1 MDLLIIYNTLTLN
14 FQLITIKMKVTIQ
27 EKRNPKTGKPTTVI
41 SGITHNPQVIE
52 KLEKKLKSSCGAGG
66 HVEGK
71 TIIIQGSHTDKI
83 KTILEKEGYQL

>member
-1 MDLLIIYNTLTLN
+1 
-14 FQLITIKMKVTIQ
+14 MKVTIQ

-66 HVEGK
+66 FVDGK
-71 TIIIQGSHTDKI
+71 TIIIQGSHTEKI
-83 KTILEKEGYQL
+83 KGILEKEGYQV

>member
-1 MDLLIIYNTLTLN
+1 
-14 FQLITIKMKVTIQ
+14 MKVTIQ
-27 EKRNPKTGKPTTVI
+27 EKRNPKTGNRITVI

-66 HVEGK
+66 YVEGK

>member
-1 MDLLIIYNTLTLN
+1 
-14 FQLITIKMKVTIQ
+14 MKVTIQ
-27 EKRNPKTGKPTTVI
+27 EKRNPKTGKPITVV

-71 TIIIQGSHTDKI
+71 TIIIQGAHTERI

>member
-1 MDLLIIYNTLTLN
+1 
-14 FQLITIKMKVTIQ
+14 MKVTIQ
-27 EKRNPKTGKPTTVI
+27 EKRNPKTGKPITVI

-71 TIIIQGSHTDKI
+71 TIIIQGSHSERI
-83 KTILEKEGYQL
+83 KTIMQKEGYQL